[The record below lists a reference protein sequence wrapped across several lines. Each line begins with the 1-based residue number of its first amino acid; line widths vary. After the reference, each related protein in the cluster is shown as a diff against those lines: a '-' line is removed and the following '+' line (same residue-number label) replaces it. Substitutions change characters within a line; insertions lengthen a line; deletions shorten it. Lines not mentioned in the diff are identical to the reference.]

1 MRKRSTTAVQPIERG
16 LILAFSLAVLI
27 TAVSIASAAFAGSGW
42 QAVAGLVLLAIAVAL
57 FIARY
62 RGTQKMVSSLG
73 LAVTVLL
80 IGILPDLTSTI
91 IFLLLVTQVII
102 AFDVGLA
109 VAAGIIFIYAVV
121 FTSTALST
129 PGFPSEVPVLNVVRE
144 NALTAL
150 LLLLAAGVG
159 ALIRT
164 VERSRSE
171 AATVGV
177 ELEVA
182 NAALRTSL
190 LLERDL
196 VLAEER
202 ARSARQLHDG
212 LGHRLTLVA
221 MSLEY
226 AQQAHVRDP
235 EKAWAEV
242 GTASATTREA
252 LSEMRLWVRALDP
265 PVADE
270 GVAGAAA
277 FDAIADA
284 FRGTGLDVRVT
295 YRGEGPALGRD
306 AALFATR
313 FIQEGLTNVL
323 RHAVASRVDIE
334 VIQSPQQVRFTI
346 GDDGSGP
353 SSPTEG
359 FGRRSL
365 RERAETLG
373 GTVSSRRSAL
383 GGFEL
388 SAVLPLTGRS

>member
-1 MRKRSTTAVQPIERG
+1 MRKRPTASDQPIERG
-16 LILAFSLAVLI
+16 LILAFGLAALF
-27 TAVSIASAAFAGSGW
+27 TAVSIVLAAVGGSGW
-42 QAVAGLVLLAIAVAL
+42 QAVAGFLLLGVAVVL

-62 RGTQKMVSSLG
+62 RGTRTVTLSVG

-80 IGILPDLTSTI
+80 IGLLPDLSSAI
-91 IFLLLVTQVII
+91 IFLILVTQVVI
-102 AFDVGLA
+102 AFDVGLGVAAVISIVYA
-109 VAAGIIFIYAVV
+109 VAFSINAM
-121 FTSTALST
+121 
-129 PGFPSEVPVLNVVRE
+129 FPLQAPLHDLVRE
-144 NALTAL
+144 NALTGL

-164 VERSRSE
+164 AEGSRSE
-171 AATVGV
+171 AAAMGA
-177 ELEVA
+177 ELTLA
-182 NAALRTSL
+182 NTALRNSL

-226 AQQAHVRDP
+226 AQQAHTRNP

-242 GTASATTREA
+242 ETASATTRDA

-277 FDAIADA
+277 FEAIADA
-284 FRGTGLDVRVT
+284 FRGTGLDVRVA
-295 YRGEGPALGRD
+295 YRGEGPALGHD

-323 RHAVASRVDIE
+323 RHAAASRVDIE

-346 GDDGSGP
+346 GDDGAGSA
-353 SSPTEG
+353 SPTEG

-365 RERAETLG
+365 RERAEALG
-373 GTVSSRRSAL
+373 GTVNSRRSAL

-388 SAVLPLTGRS
+388 AAVLPLTEEG

>member
-1 MRKRSTTAVQPIERG
+1 MRQRPTVTAQPVERG
-16 LILAFSLAVLI
+16 LILAFGLAVLI
-27 TAVSIASAAFAGSGW
+27 TAVSIVSAALAGSGW
-42 QAVAGLVLLAIAVAL
+42 QAVAGLVLLGIAVML
-57 FIARY
+57 FVARY
-62 RGTQKMVSSLG
+62 RGPQRMVPSLG

-80 IGILPDLTSTI
+80 IGMLPDLTPTI
-91 IFLLLVTQVII
+91 IFLLLVTLVII
-102 AFDVGLA
+102 AFDVGLT
-109 VAAGIIFIYAVV
+109 VAAVIVLVYAVV
-121 FTSTALST
+121 FVATALFT
-129 PGFPSEVPVLNVVRE
+129 LGVPPEVPLLNVVRE

-164 VERSRSE
+164 AERSRSE
-171 AATVGV
+171 AAAVGA

-182 NAALRTSL
+182 NTALRNSL

-226 AQQAHVRDP
+226 AQQAHTQNP

-242 GTASATTREA
+242 ETASTTTREA

-265 PVADE
+265 PVAEE

-277 FDAIADA
+277 FEAIADA
-284 FRGTGLDVRVT
+284 FRGTGLDVRVS
-295 YRGEGPALGRD
+295 YRGEGPALGHD

-323 RHAVASRVDIE
+323 RHAAASRVDID
-334 VIQSPQQVRFTI
+334 VNQSPQQVRFTI
-346 GDDGSGP
+346 GDDGTGSASP
-353 SSPTEG
+353 SEG

-365 RERAETLG
+365 RERAEALG
-373 GTVSSRRSAL
+373 GTVSSCRSAL

-388 SAVLPLTGRS
+388 AAVLPLTGGV